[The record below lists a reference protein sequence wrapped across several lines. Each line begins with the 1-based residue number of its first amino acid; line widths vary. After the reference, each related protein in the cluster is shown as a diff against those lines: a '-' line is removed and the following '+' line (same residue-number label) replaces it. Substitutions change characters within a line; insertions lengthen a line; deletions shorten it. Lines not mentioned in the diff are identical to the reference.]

1 MGTLP
6 EGSEESS
13 DLGFI
18 LWDLEAQHSNFI
30 CDLVF
35 DLLPMSQ
42 KLQPQR
48 SAALLTQ
55 IPSHPRR
62 ALVFVSHGAG
72 EHCGRYDELAQML
85 VGLELL
91 VFAHDHGE
99 CPQGYQ
105 GGVPNAGWCLTV

>member
-48 SAALLTQ
+48 SAALN
-55 IPSHPRR
+55 
-62 ALVFVSHGAG
+62 
-72 EHCGRYDELAQML
+72 D
-85 VGLELL
+85 LL
-91 VFAHDHGE
+91 HS
-99 CPQGYQ
+99 
-105 GGVPNAGWCLTV
+105 

>member
-1 MGTLP
+1 M
-6 EGSEESS
+6 
-13 DLGFI
+13 
-18 LWDLEAQHSNFI
+18 
-30 CDLVF
+30 
-35 DLLPMSQ
+35 
-42 KLQPQR
+42 
-48 SAALLTQ
+48 
-55 IPSHPRR
+55 
-62 ALVFVSHGAG
+62 SHGAG